1 MPTRFTRRQLAT
13 VGASALG
20 ASATAVPSGAR
31 ARDGAVAGREAS
43 RAFPAGFLWG
53 TATAAYQIEGAVSED
68 GRGPSIWDT
77 FTHTPGKILNDDN
90 GDVADDHYH
99 QYQDD
104 VRSMKALGATAYR
117 FSISWPRIFPQ
128 GTGAPNP
135 KGLGFYD
142 RLLDNLLANA
152 IAPFPTLYHWDLP
165 QALQDRGGWEAR
177 DTAEAFADYAGYVAE
192 KLSDRAR
199 HFFTL
204 NECATFIELGHATGV
219 FAPGLKLPRGRLNQV
234 RHHALLAHGLAVQ
247 AIRARARAGT
257 QIGPAE
263 NVSVCV
269 PVIETLEHIAAAE
282 LATRELNA
290 PYLTAI
296 MEGRYRE
303 SFLAAAGADAPKV
316 ADEDMNAISTPI
328 DFVGINVY
336 LPGSYVSASDAAPGF
351 VSVPFP
357 AKYPTMN
364 SSWLKIG
371 PEALYWGPRNVAK
384 VWNVSDIYITENG
397 CSATDVPTADGLVYD
412 TDRIMFLRS
421 YLTQLQRATS
431 EGVPVRG
438 YFHWSLMDNFEWAE
452 GFGTRFGLLYVDY
465 ATQKRTAK
473 LSASFYREVAARN
486 RLV

>member
-1 MPTRFTRRQLAT
+1 MPTRFTRRQAAA

-20 ASATAVPSGAR
+20 ASAIAAPSGTR
-31 ARDGAVAGREAS
+31 PDDGADDEREVS

-77 FTHTPGKILNDDN
+77 FTHTPGKIRNDDN

-99 QYQDD
+99 RYRDD
-104 VRSMKALGATAYR
+104 VQSMKALAATAYR
-117 FSISWPRIFPQ
+117 FSISWSRIFPQ

-135 KGLGFYD
+135 KGLDFYN
-142 RLLDNLLANA
+142 RLLDNLVANG

-165 QALQDRGGWEAR
+165 QTLQDRGGWETR
-177 DTAEAFADYAGYVAE
+177 DTAQAFADYAGYVAE

-204 NECATFIELGHATGV
+204 NECATFVELGHATGA
-219 FAPGLKLPRGRLNQV
+219 FAPGLKLPPGRLNQV

-247 AIRARARAGT
+247 AIRARSRAGT
-257 QIGPAE
+257 QVGLAE
-263 NVSVCV
+263 NISVCV
-269 PVIETLEHIAAAE
+269 PVIEAPEHIAAAE

-290 PYLTAI
+290 PYVTAI

-316 ADEDMNAISTPI
+316 AAEDMNVIGTPV

-336 LPGSYVSASDAAPGF
+336 APGAYVEASDAAPGYTAIPLPR
-351 VSVPFP
+351 S
-357 AKYPTMN
+357 YPHME
-364 SSWLKIG
+364 SRWLTFG
-371 PEALYWGPRNVAK
+371 PDTLYWAPRQVARLWGVK
-384 VWNVSDIYITENG
+384 DIYITENG
-397 CSATDVPTADGLVYD
+397 TSAADQPAADGKVYD
-412 TDRIMFLRS
+412 IDRVMFLRQ
-421 YLTQLQRATS
+421 YLAQLRRATS

-438 YFHWSLMDNFEWAE
+438 YFVWSLLDNFEWLE
-452 GFGTRFGLLYVDY
+452 GYSIRFGLHYVDY
-465 ATQKRTAK
+465 LTLKRTPK
-473 LSASFYREVAARN
+473 LSASFYKKVIARN
-486 RLV
+486 ALV

>member
-1 MPTRFTRRQLAT
+1 MMMGRGSIAELHMPMRFTRRQLAA

-20 ASATAVPSGAR
+20 SSATAVPSGAR
-31 ARDGAVAGREAS
+31 AHNGAAAGREAS

-77 FTHTPGKILNDDN
+77 FTHKPGKIRNDEN

-99 QYQDD
+99 RYQDD
-104 VRSMKALGATAYR
+104 VRSMKELGASAYR
-117 FSISWPRIFPQ
+117 LSISWPRIFPR

-135 KGLGFYD
+135 KGLDFYN
-142 RLLDNLLANA
+142 RLLDNLLANG

-165 QALQDRGGWEAR
+165 QALQDRGGWETR

-204 NECATFIELGHATGV
+204 NECATFVELGHATGV
-219 FAPGLKLPRGRLNQV
+219 FAPGLKLPPGRLNQV
-234 RHHALLAHGLAVQ
+234 RHHAPLAHGLAVQ
-247 AIRARARAGT
+247 AIRARSRAGT
-257 QIGPAE
+257 QTGPAE

-269 PVIETLEHIAAAE
+269 PVIETPEHIAAAE

-316 ADEDMNAISTPI
+316 AAEDMKTISTPV

-351 VSVPFP
+351 V
-357 AKYPTMN
+357 
-364 SSWLKIG
+364 L
-371 PEALYWGPRNVAK
+371 
-384 VWNVSDIYITENG
+384 
-397 CSATDVPTADGLVYD
+397 
-412 TDRIMFLRS
+412 
-421 YLTQLQRATS
+421 
-431 EGVPVRG
+431 
-438 YFHWSLMDNFEWAE
+438 
-452 GFGTRFGLLYVDY
+452 
-465 ATQKRTAK
+465 
-473 LSASFYREVAARN
+473 
-486 RLV
+486 